1 MQQALL
7 LRPEKQENKTEK
19 RRSLGTLALSQFVL
33 LNSRK
38 KWGIMYM
45 LATISGIFMPLIG
58 IYPTV
63 VDHGATS
70 FILITLP
77 RTIPLAAASFL
88 IITGMYILNDLVD
101 ADLDKSNG
109 KKRPIPSGQVT
120 KSQALL
126 FVILSNSIGLLL
138 TLFTFNISSVIL
150 ASVIVGIGLLY
161 SAPKIS
167 LKDRFVLKTLSIAAA
182 SMLCLLMGS
191 SYALNVFHVD
201 QHLTTVYSY
210 NVTYNSLLV
219 SCVYAA
225 SMSGSIIF
233 ITSLLND
240 LGDVEGDKA
249 FGRKTIPVKLGK
261 KNAVI
266 MTIVIAASMII
277 ISWTL
282 YYWLPKGVGIVSP
295 ILVSTV
301 ATVAIARM
309 AGILPHLTDSEFIRK
324 QHKKSILWHLM
335 LQGSLI
341 VGAMLIWI

>member
-1 MQQALL
+1 MQEILWM
-7 LRPEKQENKTEK
+7 RPEKQNSKTEK
-19 RRSLGTLALSQFVL
+19 RRLLGTFALSQLVL

-45 LATISGIFMPLIG
+45 LATISGIFVPLVG

-63 VDHGATS
+63 IDHGATS
-70 FILITLP
+70 FIITTLP
-77 RTIPLAAASFL
+77 RTIPLAVAGFL

-120 KSQALL
+120 KSQAAL
-126 FVILSNSIGLLL
+126 FVILSNITGLLL
-138 TLFTFNISSVIL
+138 TLSTFNLSSLIL
-150 ASVIVGIGLLY
+150 ASAIVGIGLLY

-191 SYALNVFHVD
+191 SYALNVFYID
-201 QHLTTVYSY
+201 QHLTTSYSY
-210 NVTYNSLLV
+210 SVTNTTLLV
-219 SCVYAA
+219 LCIYAA

-249 FGRKTIPVKLGK
+249 FGRRTIPVKLGK

-266 MTIVIAASMII
+266 MTIIIAVIMVV
-277 ISWTL
+277 ISWTF
-282 YYWLPKGVGIVSP
+282 YYWTPRSIGIVCP
-295 ILVSTV
+295 ILVSAVAIV
-301 ATVAIARM
+301 ATAKM
-309 AGILPHLTDSEFIRK
+309 AGILTHLTDSKFIRK

-335 LQGSLI
+335 LQASLI
-341 VGAMLIWI
+341 VGATLIWI

>member
-1 MQQALL
+1 MQETLL
-7 LRPEKQENKTEK
+7 MRPEKQNSKTEK
-19 RRSLGTLALSQFVL
+19 RRLLRALARSQLVL

-45 LATISGIFMPLIG
+45 LATISGIFVPLVG

-63 VDHGATS
+63 IDHGATS
-70 FILITLP
+70 FIITTLP
-77 RTIPLAAASFL
+77 RTIPLAAAGFL

-120 KSQALL
+120 KSQAAL
-126 FVILSNSIGLLL
+126 FVIVSNVAGLLL
-138 TLFTFNISSVIL
+138 TLATFNISSLII
-150 ASVIVGIGLLY
+150 ASTIVGIGLLY

-182 SMLCLLMGS
+182 SMLCLFMGS
-191 SYALNVFHVD
+191 SYALNFFYIG
-201 QHLTTVYSY
+201 QHLTTSYSY
-210 NVTYNSLLV
+210 SVSFTTLLK

-249 FGRKTIPVKLGK
+249 FGRRTIPVKLGK

-266 MTIVIAASMII
+266 MTIGIAAIMVV
-277 ISWTL
+277 ISWTF
-282 YYWLPKGVGIVSP
+282 YYWTPRSVGIVGP
-295 ILVSTV
+295 ILVSAVALV
-301 ATVAIARM
+301 ATTKM
-309 AGILPHLTDSEFIRK
+309 AGILKHLTDSQFIRK
-324 QHKKSILWHLM
+324 QHKMSILWHLI
-335 LQGSLI
+335 LQASII